1 LPATKHPECSA
12 TEEANTEAESPLRTR
27 VSLQGLVNQV
37 AGYGIGAVINRILGI
52 AVACIYP
59 MLLSKDEYG
68 RLDVILSANNLLV
81 VIFYLG
87 LDTILQRFYYECA
100 EEGQRKRLVSAVF
113 CSVIGF
119 TLFGVGILL
128 LLSKPLALWL
138 YGEPRY
144 ILYFRLMLC
153 GMPFALVHSISLV
166 VLRLQKRVQSFN
178 ILMAANLVMAAV
190 VGISSIL
197 KFKIGAAGVLV
208 GFIAGYIATGM
219 AAIWM
224 IRGEVVSSPFGG
236 QLKKLLN
243 LGLPLVISGTAMW
256 LIGYVNRP
264 ILVHRVSADDLG
276 LYAIASG
283 AVGMISMLIA
293 AFRNAWQPFAFSIM
307 GREGYQTVYGHALT
321 LFTAVGATI
330 AACAG
335 LFAPHLLLIINLYT
349 HKNWSGA
356 APAVGPLA
364 MGTVFSAM
372 YFVVQTGAY
381 IVRRTSVIAITM
393 GIAALVNLLFNFLLI
408 PYLGI
413 MGAAFATALGHL
425 TALISAY
432 IVAQRLAPVPYHLGK
447 LTTTILAASIVI
459 AVAPIVRGNTVIG
472 DLLMKLL
479 ILAIYGGILFAGRT
493 VTREDLLLF
502 RNISWFGQRANAQA
516 PSGGAGNL
524 Q

>member
-1 LPATKHPECSA
+1 M
-12 TEEANTEAESPLRTR
+12 EAEPRLRTR

-37 AGYGIGAVINRILGI
+37 AGYGVGAVLNRILGI

-68 RLDVILSANNLLV
+68 RLDVIFGAGNLLV
-81 VIFYLG
+81 VVFHLG
-87 LDTILQRFYYECA
+87 LDSTLPRFYYECE
-100 EEGQRKRLVSAVF
+100 EEGRRRHLVSAVF
-113 CSVIGF
+113 CTAIGF
-119 TLFGVGILL
+119 TLVVVGILL

-138 YGEPRY
+138 YEEPRY
-144 ILYFRLMLC
+144 VPYFRLMLC
-153 GMPFALVHSISLV
+153 GMPFALIHSISMV
-166 VLRLQKRVQSFN
+166 VLRLQKRIRAFN
-178 ILMAANLVMAAV
+178 VLMAANLVMAAV

-197 KFKIGAAGVLV
+197 RFKIGAAGVLV
-208 GFIAGYIATGM
+208 GFISAYVVTGI

-224 IRGEVVSSPFGG
+224 IRREVVSSPVGG
-236 QLKKLLN
+236 QLKELLN

-283 AVGMISMLIA
+283 AGGMISMLIA
-293 AFRNAWQPFAFSIM
+293 AFQNAWQPFAFSIM
-307 GREGYQTVYGHALT
+307 GRKGYQTVYGQALT

-356 APAVGPLA
+356 ASAIGPLA

-393 GIAALVNLLFNFLLI
+393 GIAAFANLLLNFLLI

-425 TALISAY
+425 TALISVY

-459 AVAPIVRGNTVIG
+459 AVASIVHGDTVIG
-472 DLLMKLL
+472 DLFMKLL
-479 ILAIYGGILFAGRT
+479 ILAIYCGALFAGRA
-493 VTREDLLLF
+493 VNREDLLLF
-502 RNISWFGQRANAQA
+502 RNIQWFGRRANTQP
-516 PSGGAGNL
+516 PSSGVDNPL
-524 Q
+524 

>member
-1 LPATKHPECSA
+1 MPATKHPECSA
-12 TEEANTEAESPLRTR
+12 TVGAKMEAESSLRTR

-37 AGYGIGAVINRILGI
+37 AGYGIGAVINRFLGI

-81 VIFYLG
+81 VVFFLG
-87 LDTILQRFYYECA
+87 LDPILQRFYYECE

-113 CSVIGF
+113 CSVIGS

-138 YGEPRY
+138 YEDPRY
-144 ILYFRLMLC
+144 VPYFRLMLC
-153 GMPFALVHSISLV
+153 GMPFAMIHSISMV
-166 VLRLQKRVQSFN
+166 VLRLQKRVQAFN
-178 ILMAANLVMAAV
+178 ILMAANLLMAAV

-208 GFIAGYIATGM
+208 GFIAGCFATGT
-219 AAIWM
+219 AAMWM
-224 IRGEVVSSPFGG
+224 IRGEAVSSPIGG

-243 LGLPLVISGTAMW
+243 LGLPLVISGAAIW

-264 ILVHRVSADDLG
+264 ILIHRVSADDLG
-276 LYAIASG
+276 IYAIASG
-283 AVGMISMLIA
+283 AVGTISVLIA
-293 AFRNAWQPFAFSIM
+293 AFRNAWRPFAFSIM

-393 GIAALVNLLFNFLLI
+393 GIAALVTLLLNFLLI

-413 MGAAFATALGHL
+413 MGAAFATAFGHL
-425 TALISAY
+425 TALISLY

-447 LTTTILAASIVI
+447 LTITILAALIVI
-459 AVAPIVRGNTVIG
+459 AAAPIVRGDTVIG

-479 ILAIYGGILFAGRT
+479 ILAIFGGTLFASRT

-502 RNISWFGQRANAQA
+502 RNIPWFGRRAITQA
-516 PSGGAGNL
+516 PSGGVDNR